1 MSHEVRDPIR
11 DVERW
16 PARLTCRGE
25 RCAPRSGYCAA
36 MPDLNADLTGKNV
49 AIIAVDFVEDA
60 ELTTPRDRLRDAGA
74 DVKVY
79 SPDGGSIQAAEGD
92 TEPTQKIDADGSFDD
107 LDVERID
114 ALVVPGGT
122 VNADKLRVDST
133 AQTLARQV
141 VGSGKPLAV
150 ICHGPWLLVSAGL
163 VEGRRLT
170 SYHSLAEDIRNA
182 GGSWVDAE
190 VVVDRNL
197 ITSRNPGDLDAFVG
211 ALTDAL
217 SG

>member
-1 MSHEVRDPIR
+1 MTD
-11 DVERW
+11 
-16 PARLTCRGE
+16 LTI
-25 RCAPRSGYCAA
+25 
-36 MPDLNADLTGKNV
+36 DLTGKLV
-49 AIIAVDFVEDA
+49 AIIAVDYVEDA
-60 ELTTPRDRLRDAGA
+60 ELTTPRDRLREAGA

-79 SPDGGSIQAAEGD
+79 TPDGSPVQAAEGD
-92 TEPTQKIDADGSFDD
+92 TEPTQKIDADGSFDEV
-107 LDVERID
+107 DVERID

-141 VGSGKPLAV
+141 AGSGKPLAV

-170 SYHSLAEDIRNA
+170 SYHSLAPDIENA
-182 GGSWVDAE
+182 GGSWVDEE
-190 VVVDRNL
+190 VVVDQNL

-211 ALTDAL
+211 ALADAL
-217 SG
+217 SD